1 MRTPFATRSAWACG
15 VLALLGSFACA
26 QEPKYWPLAKIS
38 FPVDVEKLNNQDP
51 KPTKLRFYAAPARGR
66 FELIA
71 ERGISEL
78 DELVDL
84 NNKQTKRGFNYVARG
99 DGPEEFALQFVYANG
114 DTVPATGNLAA
125 QYKIVF
131 DTRPP
136 LVRISTPTATG
147 VRWTIDDENLV
158 ADSVKLEVKYSNQVD
173 WFPVGTRS
181 FAANDSY
188 TWKEL
193 PANKVLEVRV
203 TAKDKAGHEGRSSI
217 VKLPTN
223 APGGGYAEAAPPPKV
238 GTGFGNPE
246 DIGNPVRPQIEYVN
260 TNKLNVRSKL
270 TKVTRSGVKEAIL
283 WANDGK
289 VGWKEDSRKVVAIG
303 PNDKDPTIE
312 MPYSAARDGL
322 YGFIVLPVNGAGGK
336 PDDPRE
342 GDSAQWLVEV
352 DTLKPTVEIKN
363 IRVSGGGLNG
373 PRVEVEWL
381 ATDKNLMPEPITL
394 EYATDPAAKEW
405 LPIAIK
411 IANSGKYVWE
421 VEDKQVWKFW
431 VRATAVDKAGNSERV
446 IYKDPVL
453 VDLEKPAAV
462 IEKVNG
468 TGQPGASR
476 NYNPPV
482 GTPTSSTPPIP
493 LPKTEQPPLPKPT
506 PTPPP
511 VVVTPPIDLVLPDGG
526 PSVPSLPA
534 LPK

>member
-1 MRTPFATRSAWACG
+1 MRTPFATRCAWACAAI
-15 VLALLGSFACA
+15 ALLGSMAFS

-51 KPTKLRFYAAPARGR
+51 KPTKLRFYAAPARGQ
-66 FELIA
+66 FQLIA
-71 ERGISEL
+71 EKGISEL

-84 NNKQTKRGFNYVARG
+84 NNKQSRRGFNYVARG

-114 DTVPATGNLAA
+114 DTVPATGNLVA
-125 QYKIVF
+125 QYRIVF

-147 VRWTIDDENLV
+147 VSWSIDDENLV
-158 ADSVKLEVKYSNQVD
+158 ADSIKLEVKYANQLD

-181 FAANDSY
+181 FAARDSY
-188 TWKEL
+188 TWKDL
-193 PANKVLEVRV
+193 PPGKVLEVRV

-223 APGGGYAEAAPPPKV
+223 APSGTFTETPLPKAS
-238 GTGFGNPE
+238 TGFGNTDDLTP
-246 DIGNPVRPQIEYVN
+246 NTRPQIEYVN
-260 TNKLNVRSKL
+260 TNKLTVRSKL
-270 TKVTRSGVKEAIL
+270 TRVTRSGVKEAIL
-283 WANDGK
+283 WVNDGK

-303 PNDKDPTIE
+303 PNDKAPTIE
-312 MPYSAARDGL
+312 MPYTAPRDGL

-363 IRVSGGGLNG
+363 VRVGAGGLNG
-373 PRVEVEWL
+373 PRVEIEWL

-394 EYATDPAAKEW
+394 EYATDPNSKDW
-405 LPIAIK
+405 QPIAVK
-411 IANSGKYVWE
+411 VSNSGKYVWE

-468 TGQPGASR
+468 SGPPSAVR
-476 NYNPPV
+476 NYEPPA
-482 GTPTSSTPPIP
+482 GTPTAAPPVI
-493 LPKTEQPPLPKPT
+493 LPKKEQPPLPKPA
-506 PTPPP
+506 PTPAP
-511 VVVTPPIDLVLPDGG
+511 VVVVPPQDLVLPDIGG
-526 PSVPSLPA
+526 PGIPSLPA

>member
-1 MRTPFATRSAWACG
+1 MRTPFATRFAWACG
-15 VLALLGSFACA
+15 VLALWGSLASA

-38 FPVDVEKLNNQDP
+38 FPVDVEKLNSQDP
-51 KPTKLRFYAAPARGR
+51 KPTKLRFYAAPSRGR
-66 FELIA
+66 FDLIA
-71 ERGISEL
+71 ERGINEL

-84 NNKQTKRGFNYVARG
+84 NNKQTKRGFNYVARA
-99 DGPEEFALQFVYANG
+99 DGLEEFALQFVYANG
-114 DTVPATGNLAA
+114 DTVPSTGNLAA
-125 QYKIVF
+125 QYRIVF

-136 LVRISTPTATG
+136 LVRITTPTATG
-147 VRWTIDDENLV
+147 VRWTIDDENL
-158 ADSVKLEVKYSNQVD
+158 ATDSIKLEVKYSNQAD
-173 WFPVGTRS
+173 WFPVGTRG

-193 PANKVLEVRV
+193 PPNKVLEVRV

-223 APGGGYAEAAPPPKV
+223 SPGGGFADSAPPPKV

-246 DIGNPVRPQIEYVN
+246 DAGNGGRPQIEYVN

-283 WANDGK
+283 WVNDGK
-289 VGWKEDSRKVVAIG
+289 VNWKEDSRKVVAIG
-303 PNDKDPTIE
+303 PNDKEPAVE
-312 MPYSAARDGL
+312 MPYAAARDGL

-352 DTLKPTVEIKN
+352 DTLKPAVEIKN

-394 EYATDPAAKEW
+394 EYATDPSAKEW

-411 IANSGKYVWE
+411 VSNSGKYIWE
-421 VEDKQVWKFW
+421 VEYKQVWKFW

-468 TGQPGASR
+468 SGPAGASR
-476 NYNPPV
+476 KYQSPV
-482 GTPTSSTPPIP
+482 GTPTSSAPPPIA

-506 PTPPP
+506 PAPPP
-511 VVVTPPIDLVLPDGG
+511 VVVAPPTDFVLPGIDGPG
-526 PSVPSLPA
+526 IPSLP
-534 LPK
+534 K